1 MKRMMTFALTALL
14 ALALLAGCGS
24 DPADGGSGGGETAA
38 VDLTAF
44 FDELDTKYAWGADY
58 FADIDDEGMEAT
70 YPGLKDYETKQLLV
84 KVPQM
89 SAVVNEYVFA
99 ELNSPEDAEAA
110 ADILRQRV
118 KEQSEGGAWYPESME
133 AWEKAKV
140 SVHGNYVALIAGGED
155 QADIEAAWDQL
166 FQK

>member
-1 MKRMMTFALTALL
+1 MKRMRTFALTALL
-14 ALALLAGCGS
+14 ALSLLAGCGS
-24 DPADGGSGGGETAA
+24 DPADGGSGDETKA

-44 FDELDTKYAWGADY
+44 FHELDTKYAWGADY

-70 YPGLKDYETKQLLV
+70 YPGLKDYEAKQLLV
-84 KVPQM
+84 KIPQM
-89 SAVVNEYVFA
+89 SGVVNEYVFA
-99 ELNSPEDAEAA
+99 EYSSSEDAEAA

-133 AWEKAKV
+133 DWGKAKV
-140 SVHGNYVALIAGGED
+140 SVHDNYVALIAGGED
-155 QADIEAAWDQL
+155 QADIEEAWDQL